1 MTNNFPLQA
10 RIHQAWKRLKTSCA
24 KLSSTWGNYARSSY
38 LTNLVNSV
46 CEPVYFSLVA
56 QWFGLT
62 ENEIGLQV
70 LIKFDSDKEMFQ
82 FTFAALPRF
91 IYALPRL
98 SLTLPWLICTL
109 PQFICVL
116 HWLIRAVPSVSMRY
130 PSLSGCCPSFTS
142 ER

>member
-1 MTNNFPLQA
+1 MEKVKNKL
-10 RIHQAWKRLKTSCA
+10 RLSCA
-24 KLSSTWGNYARSSY
+24 KLSSSWGNYARSSY

-70 LIKFDSDKEMFQ
+70 LIKFGSDKKMFQ

-98 SLTLPWLICTL
+98 SFTLPWLICTL

-116 HWLIRAVPSVSMRY
+116 HRLIRAVPSVSVRY
-130 PSLSGCCPSFTS
+130 PRLSGCCPSFTS